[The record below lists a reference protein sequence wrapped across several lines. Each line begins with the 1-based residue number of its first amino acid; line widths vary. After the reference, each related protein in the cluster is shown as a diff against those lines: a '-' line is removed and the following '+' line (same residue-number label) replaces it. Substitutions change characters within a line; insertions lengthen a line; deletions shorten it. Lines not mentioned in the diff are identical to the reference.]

1 MVPGCSRSGWRVS
14 FRDDYP
20 DNLYDL
26 QEQIAGGKIEASLI
40 RDPDNPHDANA
51 IKVLSGG
58 TWLGSSRES

>member
-1 MVPGCSRSGWRVS
+1 VS